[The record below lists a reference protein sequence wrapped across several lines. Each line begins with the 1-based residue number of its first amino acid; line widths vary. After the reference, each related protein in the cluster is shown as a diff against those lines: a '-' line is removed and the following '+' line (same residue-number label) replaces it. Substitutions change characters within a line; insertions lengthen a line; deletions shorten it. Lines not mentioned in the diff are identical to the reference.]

1 MNRGIGMSLQIE
13 EEIGKDLVGP
23 LEEMIVK
30 KEVKIDGKGF
40 RRRLYTPDNTYLTML
55 VTATQEDRTLQNSVV
70 IFKRVAE
77 RRMGVTGI
85 SLNTASYTEARK
97 RLPLACVQK
106 AYYELINTET
116 YKENKWFG
124 KTACITDGTC
134 IQLSDTPELRKR
146 YPGQVSS
153 FQNPLAMLQGVI
165 HQGSGQVV
173 DFEIGNRQTSELALC
188 SKILKRLPK
197 ESVLLAD
204 DLYNSYCLFAQA
216 RSEGIDVIV
225 PAKRTRS
232 YRVVK
237 TYSDADELIEINL
250 NSKSTQKPWA
260 LPGAPYPKTLLLRK
274 LTYTDPVT
282 SISRSIITTLLDPKI
297 SACDIVLK
305 YTSRWDIEL
314 AIRELKTIMGMALVR
329 AKSEEMIFKEITV
342 SFTSYNLL
350 RQIIQ
355 KASKP
360 SFPPSDEDLFQK
372 YYSFIRPRV
381 TDSLGRRP
389 SPGRP
394 KTPRSN

>member
-1 MNRGIGMSLQIE
+1 
-13 EEIGKDLVGP
+13 
-23 LEEMIVK
+23 MIFT
-30 KEVKIDGKGF
+30 I
-40 RRRLYTPDNTYLTML
+40 
-55 VTATQEDRTLQNSVV
+55 A
-70 IFKRVAE
+70 I
-77 RRMGVTGI
+77 
-85 SLNTASYTEARK
+85 
-97 RLPLACVQK
+97 
-106 AYYELINTET
+106 
-116 YKENKWFG
+116 
-124 KTACITDGTC
+124 
-134 IQLSDTPELRKR
+134 
-146 YPGQVSS
+146 
-153 FQNPLAMLQGVI
+153 
-165 HQGSGQVV
+165 
-173 DFEIGNRQTSELALC
+173 
-188 SKILKRLPK
+188 
-197 ESVLLAD
+197 
-204 DLYNSYCLFAQA
+204 AQA